1 MHEFVQI
8 LNPKVFFWANL
19 IPKTEVSPNW
29 LKSGTNIHCFILVS
43 NLMLFFKVFFF
54 SLIFLGKFRPKIWSY
69 IQGILLNVYHNSSI
83 YFCKIFVIHSFLD
96 IFGSNLVPNSLI
108 VNIFFCITI
117 LIRASS
123 RNSLHNT
130 VVESVRFAPLWNSK
144 IYSIIE
150 TNKYYL
156 HNYKLIKN

>member
-1 MHEFVQI
+1 MGKFDPKNWSFSKLTEIWYKHTLLYPCFEFNAIFLIFFVHS
-8 LNPKVFFWANL
+8 FFWAHFV
-19 IPKTEVSPNW
+19 PKSEFLQINW
-29 LKSGTNIHCFILVS
+29 SLVP
-43 NLMLFFKVFFF
+43 
-54 SLIFLGKFRPKIWSY
+54 GY
-69 IQGILLNVYHNSSI
+69 IAKCLS

-108 VNIFFCITI
+108 VNIFFCVTI
-117 LIRASS
+117 LIRGSS

-144 IYSIIE
+144 IYPIIE
-150 TNKYYL
+150 TNKYHL